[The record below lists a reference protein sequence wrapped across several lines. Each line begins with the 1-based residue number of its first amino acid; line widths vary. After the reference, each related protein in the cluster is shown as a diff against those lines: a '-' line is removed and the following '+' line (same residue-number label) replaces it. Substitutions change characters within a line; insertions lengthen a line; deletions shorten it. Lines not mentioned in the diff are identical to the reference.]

1 MSLKQQAG
9 LPIPGVTRSLESRQI
24 DEEVDDEVD
33 EVEKRDEESSGLTKR
48 QASGFDRA
56 LTFAEAAL
64 TKGPK
69 VQLGTGEGGSG
80 VGILVDN
87 NQAAAARPGTG
98 AAAEGAAVAAPAAA
112 APAAAA

>member
-1 MSLKQQAG
+1 M
-9 LPIPGVTRSLESRQI
+9 TRSLESRQA
-24 DEEVDDEVD
+24 DDDADDLDDLLEDLAKREVG
-33 EVEKRDEESSGLTKR
+33 GLTKR

-69 VQLGTGEGGSG
+69 VQLGTGEAGSG

-87 NQAAAARPGTG
+87 NPQAAARPTTG
-98 AAAEGAAVAAPAAA
+98 AAAEAGAAAGAAA
-112 APAAAA
+112 